1 MPVKKYQIDIESPRN
16 GSGWVIE
23 VNKKRKYFYISA
35 KEYLLPH
42 DLEVKLDKF
51 LTSQSENIKN
61 LFNVS
66 VSVFMSNQKM
76 DNEEKVIEF
85 IQYMEDLIK
94 TENL

>member
-1 MPVKKYQIDIESPRN
+1 MPVKKYKIDIESPRN
-16 GSGWVIE
+16 DSGWVIE
-23 VNKKRKYFYISA
+23 VNKKRKYFYVSA
-35 KEYLLPH
+35 KEHLLPH

-61 LFNVS
+61 LFNIS

-76 DNEEKVIEF
+76 ENENKVIEF